1 MDKES
6 INRAEELE
14 AQRQR
19 LRMKDRLLND
29 KVEKI
34 DTRIN
39 KLQSDRRSLINQKN
53 LISRYEMKVLKELAS
68 LIHQDTCYTCANEK
82 CGVKHDVFSL
92 KCDKYDDGLP
102 F

>member
-14 AQRQR
+14 AQRQH
-19 LRMKDRLLND
+19 LRMKDHLLND
-29 KVEKI
+29 KVEEI

-53 LISRYEMKVLKELAS
+53 LISRSEIKVLKELLS
-68 LIHQDTCYTCANEK
+68 LIHQDTCYTCANKK
-82 CGVKHDVFSL
+82 CDVKHDLFSP